1 MTDLLERLRAAV
13 ADRYAIEGELGAG
26 GMATV
31 YLARDLKHARQVA
44 LKVLRP
50 ELAAA
55 LGADRFLR
63 EIQITAGLNHP
74 HILPLYDSGEAD
86 GFLYYVM
93 PYVRGESVRQRLKRE
108 GRIPAA
114 EALKITREVADGLD
128 YAHRNDIVHRD
139 IKPENILLEGGHAV
153 VADFGIARAITTA
166 GGDQLTGTGLAIG
179 TPVYMSPEQ
188 SAGSGE
194 IDGRSDLYSLAC
206 VLYEMLTGEPPFTGK
221 TVQEIIVKRF
231 IEVAP
236 KLEWREGET
245 PDELPVTLAKA
256 LASDPGDRFSSVGE
270 FAGLLGSPEAAPT
283 RRRMTRRTWAL
294 ITLAA
299 VLIGGV
305 TGVGLWRRGA
315 TERIAAIAAELAPVA
330 QDGDFDEVYERLRVA
345 GVGLSDSRVA
355 DLAARVAGTLSI
367 TTEPAGASVRLTRVE
382 PIDGFSSRE
391 PVVLGRAPVAER
403 ALVAGEYLVSLSADG
418 SSELRFLVTVDVGL
432 DRSFTRGLLPE
443 DSATTE
449 MVAVSAGNTS
459 GRDADS
465 SVPPFLIGR
474 HEVTNAE
481 YLQFVI
487 GGGYRNQTFWPEAL
501 MVDGE
506 MLPWAAA
513 VQRLADRTGLSGP
526 RGWSGGTF
534 PSGLDDHPVVGVS
547 WYEAAAYARWAGG
560 SLPTRDEWWRAAVG
574 DDPGVF
580 PWGNDVMTIDR
591 RANFGLV
598 GTEPVESYPLG
609 VSPFGAYDMAGNVRE
624 WVSDVAEDGDR
635 RLVVGGSWQD
645 PTYMFESSHREPF
658 EPAVAREIIG
668 FRIVRPLEP

>member
-93 PYVRGESVRQRLKRE
+93 PYVRGESVRQRLNRD

-114 EALKITREVADGLD
+114 EALKISREVADGLD
-128 YAHRNDIVHRD
+128 YAHGNDIVHRD

-221 TVQEIIVKRF
+221 TLQEIIVRRF
-231 IEVAP
+231 TEDAP
-236 KLEWREGET
+236 QLEWREGET
-245 PDELPVTLAKA
+245 PEELPATLAKA
-256 LASDPGDRFSSVGE
+256 LAPEPGDRFGSAGE
-270 FAGLLGSPEAAPT
+270 FAGLLGLPATAPM
-283 RRRMTRRTWAL
+283 RRRMTRRSWGL
-294 ITLAA
+294 IAVAA
-299 VLIGGV
+299 VVIGGV
-305 TGVGLWRRGA
+305 TGLVLWRRSA
-315 TERIAAIAAELAPVA
+315 TEMVRAVVAELAPAV
-330 QDGDFDEVYERLRVA
+330 QDGNLNEVYERLHAA
-345 GVGLSDSRVA
+345 GIGLSDRRVA
-355 DLAARVAGTLSI
+355 DLAGRVAGTLSI
-367 TTEPAGASVRLTRVE
+367 TTEPPGAGVRLTRVE
-382 PIDGFSSRE
+382 PIEGFSDRE
-391 PVVLGRAPVAER
+391 PVVLGRAPVAEQ
-403 ALVAGEYLVSLSADG
+403 ALVAGGYLVSLSADG
-418 SSELRFLVTVDVGL
+418 SSELRFLVTVAVGL
-432 DRSFTRGLLPE
+432 DRSVTRRLLPE
-443 DSATTE
+443 DSTTAG
-449 MVAVSAGNTS
+449 MVAVSGGSTS
-459 GRDADS
+459 ARGATS
-465 SVPPFLIGR
+465 SVPAFLIGR
-474 HEVTNAE
+474 HEVTNAG
-481 YLQFVI
+481 YLRFVI
-487 GGGYRNQTFWPEAL
+487 GGGYRKPDFWPDSL
-501 MVDGE
+501 WVDGVW
-506 MLPWAAA
+506 LPWSAA
-513 VQRLADRTGLSGP
+513 VQRFADRTGLSGP

-534 PSGLDDHPVVGVS
+534 PAGLDDHPVVGVS
-547 WYEAAAYARWAGG
+547 WYEAAAYAAWAGG
-560 SLPTRDEWWRAAVG
+560 SLPTRDEWWRAALG
-574 DDPGVF
+574 DGPRVF
-580 PWGNDVMTIDR
+580 PWGNDVMTSDR
-591 RANFGLV
+591 RANFGLL

-624 WVSDVAEDGDR
+624 WVWDAAEDGTQ

-645 PTYMFESSHREPF
+645 PTYMFENSHREPF
-658 EPAVAREIIG
+658 EPAVASEIIG
-668 FRIVRPLEP
+668 FRIVRPLER

>member
-93 PYVRGESVRQRLKRE
+93 PYVRGESVRQRLDRE
-108 GRIPAA
+108 GRIPAV

-188 SAGSGE
+188 SFGSGE

-221 TVQEIIVKRF
+221 TMQEIIARRLT
-231 IEVAP
+231 EVAP

-245 PDELPVTLAKA
+245 PDELPATLAKA
-256 LASDPGDRFSSVGE
+256 LASEPGDRFSSAGE

-294 ITLAA
+294 IALTA
-299 VLIGGV
+299 VVIGGM
-305 TGVGLWRRGA
+305 TGLALWRRSG

-330 QDGDFDEVYERLRVA
+330 QDGDFNQVYERLRAA
-345 GVGLSDSRVA
+345 GIGLSDRRVA
-355 DLAARVAGTLSI
+355 DLAAWVAGTLSI
-367 TTEPAGASVRLTRVE
+367 TTEPPGARVRLTRVE
-382 PIDGFSSRE
+382 PIEGFSSRE
-391 PVVLGRAPVAER
+391 PVVLGRAPVAEY

-418 SSELRFLVTVDVGL
+418 SSDLRFLVTVDVGL
-432 DRSFTRGLLPE
+432 DHTVTRRLLPE
-443 DSATTE
+443 DSATAG
-449 MVAVSAGNTS
+449 MVAVSGGSASVRGAT
-459 GRDADS
+459 S
-465 SVPPFLIGR
+465 SVPAFLIGR

-481 YLQFVI
+481 YLRFVI
-487 GGGYRNQTFWPEAL
+487 GGGYSNPDFWTDSL
-501 MVDGE
+501 RVDGVW
-506 MLPWAAA
+506 LPWSAA
-513 VQRLADRTGLSGP
+513 VQRFADRTGLSGP

-534 PSGLDDHPVVGVS
+534 PGGLDDHPVGGVS
-547 WYEAAAYARWAGG
+547 WYEAAAYAAWAGG
-560 SLPTRDEWWRAAVG
+560 SLPTWDEWWRAALG
-574 DDPGVF
+574 DGPRVF
-580 PWGNDVMTIDR
+580 PWGSDVMTTNL

-598 GTEPVESYPLG
+598 GTEPGESHPLG

-624 WVSDVAEDGDR
+624 WVSDVAEDGYR

-658 EPAVAREIIG
+658 EPAAASGIIG